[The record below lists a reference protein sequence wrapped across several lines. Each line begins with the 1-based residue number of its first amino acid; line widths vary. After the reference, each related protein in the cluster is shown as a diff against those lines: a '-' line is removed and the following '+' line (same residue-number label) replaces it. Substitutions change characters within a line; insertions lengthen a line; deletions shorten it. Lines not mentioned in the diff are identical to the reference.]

1 MATDPLSN
9 FKSSPF
15 VGQYK
20 GLPIDAFQQSATVL
34 QNRAV
39 QNQDTLDKL
48 DMMAY
53 NISVSDVDENVKQSR
68 MKAIRDEQERIS
80 GSGAYE
86 MATDLVRKQSK
97 DFMQDTALNTATSN
111 YKNMTAGMA
120 ESQKYSPQQQAAFK
134 MRLANYK
141 GVGEGNEMG
150 QYNTF
155 GPASFYEDIDFNEK
169 IDKFV
174 DDWKANESEW
184 VSNAQKAGYITSGG
198 TKKVTE
204 QEVRDASLRMLQSDP
219 TYRRALEDEA
229 RYKLYELTGDIN
241 SMAADPNT
249 VIGTRGDENVTALQ
263 AAMEDYV
270 EPYAQRESFKA
281 TSAGMKTDANFGLK
295 MKMQQEFA
303 GRSVV
308 QGSAIN
314 PYEKLTS
321 ENWRQTTANQQAQLK
336 SLKDQ
341 LSTVDPTANPAQYG
355 ALQRQIDAVESQNKT
370 FEQIKKEYRENLA
383 DISPEDAQALAFSEK
398 TQGINLARQGD
409 YFFNEPEKAKQV
421 LDAYKEVYGQ
431 EAYDALGVTK
441 KTRRNMVT
449 GEEFE
454 IDVVTNLTPL
464 LSTNAKGRRLE
475 DKTYFSD
482 NDFNDYLES
491 QSERFG
497 ETPTVILFNQD
508 SKSDQELITDSRS
521 IITAGNIKVSSST
534 SSDDPNVRN
543 FLTAVADQLIVS
555 GLDAQDGRINVNVPQ
570 IDLDASKYD
579 NLSDDVKDAGRE
591 LMKSGKNNLYVTPLG
606 SDYKTKFISNLKRE
620 AEMQASLG
628 NDYEYNQ
635 AMQLIGT
642 FNQQLDANNWDPQI
656 SAAVAQPDIKQNIV
670 AGDADISIQV
680 SPIDNSMFMV
690 YDNNGKIITAKDS
703 NKPLLF
709 SRGDVDLYINKVNL
723 VNK

>member
-534 SSDDPNVRN
+534 SSDDPDVRN
-543 FLTAVADQLIVS
+543 FLTAIADQLIVS